1 MVDVASDDVLL
12 VKIVDVLDVEQ
23 GVDRGFPQTAFPN
36 SPRTHISA
44 FFASFHWRGLGQG
57 TADTAGLLILFNS

>member
-1 MVDVASDDVLL
+1 MVDAASDDVLL
-12 VKIVDVLDVEQ
+12 VKRGGVLYVEQ

-44 FFASFHWRGLGQG
+44 QNCSLHFIGEDLAKAWP
-57 TADTAGLLILFNS
+57 ILQDC